1 MKIGIFGC
9 SWVAGMW
16 PTYYNLAEKIAIMQ
30 PQHTIYDYAFGGH
43 SIQMILHLY
52 EKFKHKHDFNIIKI
66 TSPRRLTFFDNYNF
80 ENQRIFKT
88 ENFSTWKDYKDYGD
102 NIICLNSSSRP
113 SAVVPHYNR
122 RAIKKLHQLYYG
134 HINSIISEDE
144 CMAITSYMMSS
155 ADYVYAHNDTYGHKL
170 IKTSDIVPKYKS
182 YVFDDGDHLNTTG
195 ISLEAKWLIKN
206 VIDKI

>member
-9 SWVAGMW
+9 SWVAGLW
-16 PTYYNLAEKIAIMQ
+16 PSYHNLAEKIAVMR

-52 EKFKHKHDFNIIKI
+52 EKFKHEHDFNIIKI
-66 TSPRRLTFFDNYNF
+66 TSPRRLTFFDNYDF

-88 ENFSTWKDYKDYGD
+88 NNFSTWKDYKDYGD
-102 NIICLNSSSRP
+102 NIIRINSASIP
-113 SAVVPHYNR
+113 KAVAPPYTPR
-122 RAIKKLHQLYYG
+122 SIKKLHKLYYG
-134 HINSIISEDE
+134 HINSRIAEDE

-170 IKTSDIVPKYKS
+170 IKTIDIVPKYKS
-182 YVFDDGDHLNTTG
+182 YVFDAGDHLNATG
-195 ISLEAKWLIKN
+195 ISLESKWLIKA